1 MSVTIHSGVKE
12 TNGDSLASIDWM
24 LDGDGGGRKTYY
36 RYILTCLFVFSLILS
51 WTFGILAH
59 EEDQLSYVY
68 KILGIICVYSTQT
81 D

>member
-36 RYILTCLFVFSLILS
+36 RYLLTCLFVFSLILS
-51 WTFGILAH
+51 WTFGI
-59 EEDQLSYVY
+59 QLSYVY